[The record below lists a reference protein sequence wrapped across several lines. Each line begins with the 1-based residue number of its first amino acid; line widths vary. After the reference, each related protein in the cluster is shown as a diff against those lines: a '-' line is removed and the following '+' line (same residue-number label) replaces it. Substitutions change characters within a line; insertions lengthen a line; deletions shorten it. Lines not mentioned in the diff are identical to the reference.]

1 MFQKSKIARTRI
13 ADLPESL
20 FQLSAQEL
28 DKVSGGMR
36 LAAFRGAGSLG
47 GLSVTCGTTTK
58 PASVT
63 NPGQVDTATDGDDC
77 TL

>member
-13 ADLPESL
+13 ADLPDLVS
-20 FQLSAQEL
+20 QLSPQDLER
-28 DKVSGGMR
+28 VSGGMR

-47 GLSVTCGTTTK
+47 GLSVTCGTSTK

-63 NPGQVDTATDGDDC
+63 SPGQVDTATDGDSC
-77 TL
+77 TV